1 MLYDLEVSMII
12 KSQIL
17 SGSKLSE
24 NKLPIFS
31 KCDFL
36 KISGESNGNFSTLGL
51 SQDLISKHVLCL
63 GATGAGKTNLLLSLT
78 SQIKENLTENDI
90 LMIFDSKYDF
100 RHLQSHNDYVI
111 SNKNNTSIN
120 TVYPNLFMDIVA
132 DGWDEEEIFIN
143 AFEIAKVVFMDAIK
157 NSSQAFFPKSASEIF
172 ASVLCG
178 MALMGADD
186 MSFRIKYLNNK
197 ALSKYLRSLDAK
209 KLADFV
215 KPFPLLSGVT
225 KYVGSGKSDQ
235 ALGVFAELQN
245 GISPLLT
252 RNFGKDGRF
261 SIRKAVR
268 NRGGKTIF
276 LEYDPSCGANTT
288 MYRVLVDLF
297 LKESL
302 SPDHKKG
309 HVYLIADELSL
320 LPSLNYFETALNFGR
335 SLNLSLICGLQSIE
349 QLYETYGEYGGNNIA
364 SAFQNCFSFR
374 TNNEAS
380 RSYIK
385 GLHGKNLI
393 NLQYLDSS
401 NLPQQHIREGNTIED
416 DDITT
421 LRNGEAI
428 VSLPG
433 KLPFIFR
440 PKLYK

>member
-1 MLYDLEVSMII
+1 MVI

-17 SGSKLSE
+17 LGSKLSE
-24 NKLPIFS
+24 NKIPIFS
-31 KCDFL
+31 EPKFL
-36 KISGESNGNFSTLGL
+36 KILGENNGIFSTLGL
-51 SQDLISKHVLCL
+51 SQNLISKHILCL
-63 GATGAGKTNLLLSLT
+63 GATGAGKTNLLLHLV

-100 RHLQSHNDYVI
+100 RHLQNSNDYVI
-111 SNKNNTSIN
+111 SNKNNTSTN
-120 TVYPNLFMDIVA
+120 SEYPNLFMDIVA
-132 DGWDEEEIFIN
+132 DGWNEEDIIIN

-157 NSSQAFFPKSASEIF
+157 DSSQAFFPKAASEIF

-178 MALMGADD
+178 MALMGANDT
-186 MSFRIKYLNNK
+186 SFRIKYLNNK
-197 ALSKYLRSLDAK
+197 TLSEYLRNLDAK
-209 KLADFV
+209 QLTEFI
-215 KPFPLLSGVT
+215 KPFSSLSGVT

-252 RNFGKDGRF
+252 RNFNKDGRF
-261 SIRKAVR
+261 SIRKTVR

-276 LEYDPSCGANTT
+276 LEYDPSCGVNTT

-302 SPDHKKG
+302 SPDYKRG

-335 SLNLSLICGLQSIE
+335 ALNLSLICGLQSIE
-349 QLYETYGEYGGNNIA
+349 QLYETYGENGGNNIA

-380 RSYIK
+380 RTYVK
-385 GLHGKNLI
+385 GLHGKNVI

-401 NLPQQHIREGNTIED
+401 NHPQQHIFEKNTVD
-416 DDITT
+416 DEDITT

-440 PKLYK
+440 PILYKYGMR

>member
-1 MLYDLEVSMII
+1 MVI
-12 KSQIL
+12 KSQNL
-17 SGSKLSE
+17 WGSTLAK
-24 NKLPIFS
+24 NKMPSFYEPA
-31 KCDFL
+31 FL
-36 KISGESNGNFSTLGL
+36 KIHGDSNGVFNTLNL
-51 SQDLISKHVLCL
+51 SQELISKHILCL
-63 GATGAGKTNLLLSLT
+63 GSTGSGKTNLLLSVA
-78 SQIKENLTENDI
+78 SQIKDNLTENDI

-100 RHLQSHNDYVI
+100 RHLQSSNDYVI
-111 SNKNNTSIN
+111 SNKNNTAKN
-120 TVYPNLFMDIVA
+120 AVYPNIFMDIVA
-132 DGWDEEEIFIN
+132 DGWEEEEIFIN

-157 NSSQAFFPKSASEIF
+157 DSSQAFFPKSASEIF

-186 MSFRIKYLNNK
+186 TSFRIKHLNNK
-197 ALSKYLRSLDAK
+197 ALSEYLRNLDAK
-209 KLADFV
+209 KLAEFV
-215 KPFPLLSGVT
+215 KPFRLLSGVT

-252 RNFGKDGRF
+252 RNFGKNGRF

-268 NRGGKTIF
+268 NRGAKTIF

-302 SPDHKKG
+302 SPDYKKG

-349 QLYETYGEYGGNNIA
+349 QLYEVYGEHGGNNIA

-380 RSYIK
+380 RTYVK

-401 NLPQQHIREGNTIED
+401 NHPQQHIREGNTIED

-421 LRNGEAI
+421 LKTGEAI

-433 KLPFIFR
+433 ELPFLFR
-440 PKLYK
+440 PRLYK